1 MTEIVLKTLLRERSD
16 SIVRQSTWKNC
27 WLSSRVMAIA
37 EIKNVRSVW
46 SIWIPFRL
54 SAKYPCGKGA
64 GVVSLIGKDE
74 QVFDT
79 QYITIQVQSL
89 TQFHSVGFLTI
100 KEKCKKGGSQT
111 YKNFF
116 VRCFLFDGV
125 QGPNSTHLMESF
137 YFWRSWRNARGEVLS
152 PSGVGNWGLL
162 RCWEDE

>member
-1 MTEIVLKTLLRERSD
+1 MLTLILALTVLSLDDKRG
-16 SIVRQSTWKNC
+16 
-27 WLSSRVMAIA
+27 
-37 EIKNVRSVW
+37 
-46 SIWIPFRL
+46 SIWIHFRL

-116 VRCFLFDGV
+116 CQMLFI
-125 QGPNSTHLMESF
+125 
-137 YFWRSWRNARGEVLS
+137 
-152 PSGVGNWGLL
+152 
-162 RCWEDE
+162 